1 MLAYMRKNAN
11 SFVVWLIIGAIAL
24 VFIFWGVGGG
34 GGSSELIKV
43 GGEEVSLQDYDHL
56 VQAEIWAQQ
65 QEFNGDPPPSA
76 ERLARFRAVNQ
87 LVSQILIRQFGYSLG
102 LIPSD
107 QVVARNVA
115 ANPTFQEGGRFSL
128 KTYTN
133 LLATQRLS
141 ARDYENSL
149 RDEIIAERVAAF
161 ITSFT
166 RVYPP
171 EALEMFHFQEDQVK
185 FSYIFFPSASFRRK
199 LVPRKED
206 LEGYYVLNQEKW
218 RLPSKMTVEYVEIR
232 QADFQAQAQPAEQ
245 SLLEYYNENPD
256 RFQIPESIDVSQI
269 LFKFPNLNPNEA
281 EKKNT
286 LERAE
291 AAYVR
296 SRVENFA
303 DLARILSDDPLTAA
317 QGGEMG
323 VITRGTT
330 FNPFEEAAFEAPLGE
345 VSRPVATNLGYHLIK
360 VNAYLKLGLRPFAEV
375 KNIIAAELTT
385 TKAREMAVSR
395 LEELITRAE
404 TNPNLADAAKSLD
417 LTAVI
422 SPAFTKASPL
432 AFFENNQ
439 SAVKRAFEAPLGK
452 VAPPVEGSE
461 SLVLYTPLTRVESR
475 IPSFSDV
482 RDSVV
487 EAWLADESDR
497 LVKIWAQETADK
509 IRTQG
514 WTSFVNGPEGTA
526 FRSGDTGLT
535 TRSALIG
542 VAPFNQVE
550 AMELFTA
557 FHSVATVGEITPE
570 LVAGELDGQSG
581 RFLLKLD
588 EYQAADEMRFQDST
602 GHAFQTM
609 MSVNKANLMNQIWRA
624 ELYEVSKNNIVIPER
639 FIK

>member
-11 SFVVWLIIGAIAL
+11 SSVVWLIIGAIAL

-56 VQAEIWAQQ
+56 VQAVILAQQ
-65 QEFNGDPPPSA
+65 QEFNGDSPSTA
-76 ERLARFRAVNQ
+76 ERLARLRAVNE

-115 ANPTFQEGGRFSL
+115 ANPAFQEGGRFSL
-128 KTYTN
+128 KTYTA

-185 FSYIFFPSASFRRK
+185 FSYIFFPCAGFSGK
-199 LVPRKED
+199 LAPKNED

-218 RLPSKMTVEYVEIR
+218 RLPSEMTVEYVEIHP
-232 QADFQAQAQPAEQ
+232 ADFRAQAQPTEQ
-245 SLLEYYNENPD
+245 SLLEYYNENSD
-256 RFQIPESIDVSQI
+256 RFQTPESVDVSQI

-291 AAYVR
+291 AAYIR

-303 DLARILSDDPLTAA
+303 DLARILSEDPLTAA

-323 VITRGTT
+323 VINRGTT
-330 FNPFEEAAFEAPLGE
+330 FNPFEEAAFKVPLGE
-345 VSRPVATNLGYHLIK
+345 VSRPVATDLGYHLIK
-360 VNAYLKLGLRPFAEV
+360 VNTYLKLGLRPFAEV
-375 KNIIAAELTT
+375 KNTIAAELTT

-395 LEELITRAE
+395 LEELIIRAE

-417 LTAVI
+417 LTATI
-422 SPAFTKASPL
+422 SPAFTKASPP

-439 SAVKRAFEAPLGK
+439 VAVKRAFEAPLSK

-461 SLVLYTPLTRVESR
+461 TLVLYTPLTRLESR

-497 LVKIWAQETADK
+497 LVKIWAQESADK

-526 FRSGDTGLT
+526 FKSGETDLATC
-535 TRSALIG
+535 SALIG
-542 VAPFNQVE
+542 VAPFDQVE
-550 AMELFTA
+550 AIELFNA
-557 FHSVATVGEITPE
+557 FHSVATVGEVTPK

-588 EYQAADEMRFQDST
+588 EYQAADEMHFQDPT
-602 GHAFQTM
+602 GLAFQTM

-624 ELYEVSKNNIVIPER
+624 ELYEVSKNNIVIPEQ